1 MLQGARML
9 FAGKK
14 SAPLPYDCEVAYIE
28 RDYSVPW
35 DGADGSANAG
45 IDLSRYLKGES
56 HVTSTRRVD
65 LEWCFSSLSPS
76 KSIWGLYYSM
86 NFLGAGQ
93 SLWRK
98 YNEANYY
105 RFSIYNKYLAE
116 SSGIDEFHVQ
126 TLIPDGEGGWTYL
139 FDGSFVGNASFDYP
153 TPFKELKVLYGYSG
167 FTDLARVRSVKIGE
181 DVDMIPVVKGDEIGF
196 YNKVDGEMVLERQDC
211 LRAGPIVPN
220 DGSRL

>member
-1 MLQGARML
+1 MMIANRESFAAARRR
-9 FAGKK
+9 GPK
-14 SAPLPYDCEVAYIE
+14 LPYDYEVAYIE

-35 DGADGSANAG
+35 VVEGSTTAG

-56 HVTSTRRVD
+56 LVTSTRRVD
-65 LEWCFSSLSPS
+65 LEWCFSSLSPD
-76 KSIWGLYYSM
+76 KSIWGLYYPM
-86 NFLGAGQ
+86 NFLREGQ

-98 YNEANYY
+98 SNEANYY
-105 RFSIYNKYLAE
+105 RFSTYKKYLVE

-139 FDGSFVGNASFDYP
+139 FDGSFVGNATYGS
-153 TPFKELKVLYGYSG
+153 TAPFKELKVLYGYSG

-211 LRAGPIVPN
+211 LSAGPKV
-220 DGSRL
+220 

>member
-1 MLQGARML
+1 MMISNRESFAAARH
-9 FAGKK
+9 GPK
-14 SAPLPYDCEVAYIE
+14 LPYDYEVEYIQ
-28 RDYSVPW
+28 RDYSIPW
-35 DGADGSANAG
+35 ITNGTNTSGG

-56 HVTSTRRVD
+56 QVTSTRRVD

-76 KSIWGLYYSM
+76 NSIWGLYYPM

-93 SLWRK
+93 NLWRK

-105 RFSIYNKYLAE
+105 RFSIYYNYRVE

-139 FDGSFVGNASFDYP
+139 FDGSLVDNTSVNYTRP
-153 TPFKELKVLYGYSG
+153 LESIKVLYGG
-167 FTDLARVRSVKIGE
+167 TGVFTDLARVRSVKIGE

-211 LRAGPIVPN
+211 LSAGPRV
-220 DGSRL
+220 